1 MIPTSVPCDRL
12 FKGSEVGAIDGLA
25 ASGTLFETIVLYLL
39 IRRPRHFSHLT
50 RPLPSPAGSESKG
63 IDPFFFNNGEDF
75 YIFQKF

>member
-50 RPLPSPAGSESKG
+50 RPLPPAGSESKG

-75 YIFQKF
+75 YIFQKL